1 MKTNRLSM
9 KLAGIDET
17 FRCKSDLSADFLHR
31 ANFAAFNIV
40 VSKGRSIKCKK
51 KKNARAGRVARAEMI
66 VFGH

>member
-17 FRCKSDLSADFLHR
+17 FRCKSDLSADFLQR

-40 VSKGRSIKCKK
+40 VSKRRSIKCKK
-51 KKNARAGRVARAEMI
+51 KKSHVRGV
-66 VFGH
+66 